1 MLAGNVVSA
10 DTGQPVRRARVTAA
24 GGTPRA
30 VRAVQTD
37 DQGAFRIAGLPPG
50 EYRLLVTKDGYLES
64 IFGQKVPG
72 SDEPGTPIHLIA
84 GQGVS
89 RISLPLARG
98 GVLTGTILDDTRE
111 PAIGVSVRVYRRVWR
126 SGERAFQSAGTAMTD
141 DRGVYRISAL
151 RPGDYL
157 VSVTPGGIEVGDV
170 VRVGMAY
177 RDVVATLQSTGSA
190 NSEFQTTRPGR
201 DEPAQSPDTPATGFA
216 AVYYPNTTRAAEAL
230 SVPVAAGEE
239 RAGVDLRL
247 RALMLVPLS
256 GNVIGPDGPAAGAMV
271 QLVDHAQVPGSG
283 VRTAHAGVDG
293 RFSFGAVPAGQ
304 YSLIARATPR
314 GARPLE
320 ASAREAAEFLAAAS
334 DDLSRRSGEAAKAEA
349 QAASIAAA
357 LAGAAQLW
365 ATADVLADAGK
376 PSHIQMVLQPG
387 LSISGRVVFEGA
399 SSPPASLTRMSLT
412 VTPVGLPRMTSDA
425 QAAPPA
431 AVDAS
436 GRFTIRGVLPGRY
449 TIAVAGGAPDGF
461 VLRSAMFDGRDVL
474 DIPFEIGP
482 QDQPAAGIVTFTTR
496 VSQLGG
502 VVLDASGQPAF
513 GVTVIVFPDD
523 ERLWTPVTRR
533 IQAWRSASEGRY
545 IFRNLPPGDYRLAV
559 VADVEPGQ
567 WFDPAFLRS
576 LSGFVSVRIAE
587 GGTHTQELRVK

>member
-1 MLAGNVVSA
+1 M
-10 DTGQPVRRARVTAA
+10 
-24 GGTPRA
+24 
-30 VRAVQTD
+30 
-37 DQGAFRIAGLPPG
+37 
-50 EYRLLVTKDGYLES
+50 
-64 IFGQKVPG
+64 
-72 SDEPGTPIHLIA
+72 
-84 GQGVS
+84 
-89 RISLPLARG
+89 
-98 GVLTGTILDDTRE
+98 LTGTILDDTRE

-126 SGERAFQSAGTAMTD
+126 SGERAFQPAGTAMTD

-170 VRVGMAY
+170 VRVGTAY

-247 RALMLVPLS
+247 RSVLLVPLS
-256 GNVIGPDGPAAGAMV
+256 GNVIGPEGPAAGAMV
-271 QLVDHAQVPGSG
+271 QLVDHAQVPGAG
-283 VRTAHAGVDG
+283 VRTVHADADG

-304 YSLIARATPR
+304 YSLVALATPR

-334 DDLSRRSGEAAKAEA
+334 DLSRRSGDAAKAEA

-365 ATADVLADAGK
+365 ATADVLADGGK

-399 SSPPASLTRMSLT
+399 SGPPANLTRMSLT
-412 VTPVGLPRMTSDA
+412 VTPVGVPPMTSDA
-425 QAAPPA
+425 QAPPPA

-436 GRFTIRGVLPGRY
+436 GRFTIRGVMPGRY

-461 VLRSAMFDGRDVL
+461 VLRSAVFDGRDVL

-482 QDQPAAGIVTFTTR
+482 QDQPAAGIVTLTTR

-513 GVTVIVFPDD
+513 GVTVVVFPDD

-533 IQAWRSASEGRY
+533 IQAWRSASQGRY
-545 IFRNLPPGDYRLAV
+545 IFSNLPPGDYRLAV
-559 VADVEPGQ
+559 MADVEPGQ

-576 LSGFVSVRIAE
+576 LSASVNVTVAD
-587 GGTHTQELRVK
+587 GGAHTQELRVK